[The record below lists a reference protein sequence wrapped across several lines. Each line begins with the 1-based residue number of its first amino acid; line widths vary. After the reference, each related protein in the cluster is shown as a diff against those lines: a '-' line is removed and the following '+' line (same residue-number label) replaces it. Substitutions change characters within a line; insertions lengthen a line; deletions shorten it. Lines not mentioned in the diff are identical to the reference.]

1 MILFSYYFTEM
12 FTTALQN
19 REFTNVVA
27 NSTLSTLTIM
37 TDNKLNCI

>member
-1 MILFSYYFTEM
+1 MILFSYYFTGM

-19 REFTNVVA
+19 HEFTNAVA
-27 NSTLSTLTIM
+27 NATLSTLTIK